1 MPLVRVPTA
10 GSQIIASATVERRRT
25 LTLAAGASLL
35 VSDMQI
41 QVNNL
46 PNAFLYFYQPA
57 GVNGLAFQP
66 IFAVDNST
74 AGGVVIPRWLPLA
87 PFQAVF
93 VGVPAFFNFRV
104 IATMLSVNVTYLGAA
119 PISFDCITAAS
130 Q

>member
-66 IFAVDNST
+66 IFAVDNTS

-87 PFQAVF
+87 PRAE
-93 VGVPAFFNFRV
+93 
-104 IATMLSVNVTYLGAA
+104 LH
-119 PISFDCITAAS
+119 TAADKTSVAYRRHLS
-130 Q
+130 QLGITFGVC